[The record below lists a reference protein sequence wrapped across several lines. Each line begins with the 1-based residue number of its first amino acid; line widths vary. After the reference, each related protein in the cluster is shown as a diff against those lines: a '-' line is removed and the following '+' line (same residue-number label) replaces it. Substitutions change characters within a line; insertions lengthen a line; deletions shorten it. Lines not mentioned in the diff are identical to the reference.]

1 MDWLSFLK
9 DFVLFFTF
17 FLCIANTRRIS
28 NLKDTV
34 IDLIKTD
41 ELLMMIEER
50 RRR

>member
-17 FLCIANTRRIS
+17 FLCIANMRRIS
-28 NLKDTV
+28 NLNDIV
-34 IDLIKTD
+34 IDLIKTC
-41 ELLMMIEER
+41 ESLMMINER